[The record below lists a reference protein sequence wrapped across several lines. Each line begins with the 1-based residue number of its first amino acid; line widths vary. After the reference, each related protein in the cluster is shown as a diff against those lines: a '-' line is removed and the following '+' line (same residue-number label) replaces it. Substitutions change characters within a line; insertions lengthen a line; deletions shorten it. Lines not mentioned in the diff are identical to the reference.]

1 MRKFAHDCI
10 PTDPPVS
17 SQPHSL
23 RGEAAQ
29 WVDDRLEEEC
39 QRGPVGP
46 RQFGLGIGSLPYEGD
61 AEPQA
66 LQETKACG
74 GLPARERPGQA
85 VYLLLPA
92 GAPMCSPQL

>member
-10 PTDPPVS
+10 PTGPPVS

-39 QRGPVGP
+39 QRGQLV
-46 RQFGLGIGSLPYEGD
+46 RGLGIGSLPYEGN
-61 AEPQA
+61 AEP
-66 LQETKACG
+66 
-74 GLPARERPGQA
+74 
-85 VYLLLPA
+85 
-92 GAPMCSPQL
+92 